1 MKEVKLQINE
11 VEKVLNIPTS
21 VEEISDEYLKT
32 ITERI
37 KVADNY
43 SLIAIV
49 AICPLNDII
58 LNVKRNAD
66 RENRLPAIP
75 LFIKSGK
82 ASNEFNSNIAFKNQ
96 VIVGQ
101 SQLVIAHSA
110 VAKDNYLSFG
120 YVCNAIH
127 KDTTIGKRMEE
138 FTNVLGYFVDFKIVP
153 NCDIVGYYSK

>member
-1 MKEVKLQINE
+1 MKKLELQINE

-21 VEEISDEYLKT
+21 VEEISDEYLKN

-43 SLIAIV
+43 SLVAVIAL
-49 AICPLNDII
+49 CPINDII

-66 RENRLPAIP
+66 KENRLPAIP

-82 ASNEFNSNIAFKNQ
+82 TSNEFNSNIEFKNQ
-96 VIVGQ
+96 IIIGQ
-101 SQLVIAHSA
+101 SQLAIAHSA
-110 VAKDNYLSFG
+110 VAKDNYLSFA

-127 KDTTIGKRMEE
+127 KDNTIGKRMEE
-138 FTNVLGYFVDFKIVP
+138 FKGVIGHFVDFKIVP